1 MAQRLKTDWILFF
14 TVLAMV
20 FAGVLIVYSASAIM
34 AQMGPN
40 HSAWFYVQR
49 QAAWAVI
56 ALIIMM
62 ALKSTHYRK
71 LQNPAVALSAISVS
85 LFLLVAVYFLDPAN
99 HRWLRL
105 GGPVGVQPSELAKPA
120 LVIFLAFFV
129 TWRARAINN
138 PRYTLVPAAM
148 AVGLV
153 ILAVVVADLGTA
165 IVLGA
170 AAALVFFAAGLE
182 KRYCAIVGALA
193 MIGLVF
199 FVFSKTY
206 RLARV
211 VMFFDPQFKIIEK
224 FDKKGTI
231 KTRLQESL
239 VTRDTNYQLEQSKI
253 AVGAGGPLGL
263 GFMGGRQKL
272 LYLPEAHK
280 DFIYAVAGEE
290 LGMIGS
296 VGLLLG
302 FTIIFWRGIRAT
314 LRINDDFGRFLALG
328 LTVIVVVQGFM
339 HMSVVL
345 GMMPTKGIPLPHDQ
359 LRRQQSGEHAGE
371 PGNADE
377 CERARGLSMGNASST
392 QRRRERRGSAEK
404 TLGDLVFSALI
415 SAFSASLR

>member
-20 FAGVLIVYSASAIM
+20 FSGVLIVYSASAIM

-40 HSAWFYVQR
+40 HSPWYFVKR
-49 QAAWAVI
+49 QAVWAVL
-56 ALIIMM
+56 ALTIMM
-62 ALKSTHYRK
+62 ALKSTNYRK
-71 LQNPAVALSAISVS
+71 LRNPAVALSAISVA
-85 LFLLVAVYFLDPAN
+85 LFLLVAVYFADPAN

-120 LVIFLAFFV
+120 LVVFLAFFV

-170 AAALVFFAAGLE
+170 AAALVFFVAGLE

-231 KTRLQESL
+231 KARLQESL

-253 AVGAGGPLGL
+253 AVGAGGSVGL
-263 GFMGGRQKL
+263 GYMAGRQKL

-302 FTIIFWRGIRAT
+302 FGVIFWRGIRAT
-314 LRINDDFGRFLALG
+314 LRINDDFGRYLALG
-328 LTVIVVVQGFM
+328 LTVVVVVQGFM

-345 GMMPTKGIPLPHDQ
+345 GMMPTKGIPLPMISYGGSS
-359 LRRQQSGEHAGE
+359 LVSTLASLGMLMNVSEHAG
-371 PGNADE
+371 
-377 CERARGLSMGNASST
+377 
-392 QRRRERRGSAEK
+392 
-404 TLGDLVFSALI
+404 
-415 SAFSASLR
+415 

>member
-20 FAGVLIVYSASAIM
+20 FSGVLIVYSASAIM

-40 HSAWFYVQR
+40 HSAWYFVKR

-56 ALIIMM
+56 AIVIMM

-71 LQNPAVALSAISVS
+71 LQNPAVALSAISVA
-85 LFLLVAVYFLDPAN
+85 LLLLVIVYFADPGN

-170 AAALVFFAAGLE
+170 AAALVFFVAGLE
-182 KRYCAIVGALA
+182 KRYCAIVGVLA

-211 VMFFDPQFKIIEK
+211 VMFFDPQLKIIEK
-224 FDKKGTI
+224 FDTKGSI

-253 AVGAGGPLGL
+253 AVGAGGPWGL

-290 LGMIGS
+290 LGLVGS

-302 FTIIFWRGIRAT
+302 FCVIFWRGIRAT
-314 LRINDDFGRFLALG
+314 LRINDDFGRYLALG
-328 LTVIVVVQGFM
+328 LTVVVVVQGFM

-345 GMMPTKGIPLPHDQ
+345 GMMPTKGIPLPMISYGGSS
-359 LRRQQSGEHAGE
+359 LVSTLASLGMLMNVSEHAG
-371 PGNADE
+371 
-377 CERARGLSMGNASST
+377 
-392 QRRRERRGSAEK
+392 
-404 TLGDLVFSALI
+404 
-415 SAFSASLR
+415 

>member
-40 HSAWFYVQR
+40 HSAWFYVER

-56 ALIIMM
+56 ALTIMM

-85 LFLLVAVYFLDPAN
+85 LFLLVAVYFLDSAN

-129 TWRARAINN
+129 SWRARAINN

-314 LRINDDFGRFLALG
+314 LRINDEFGRFLALG

-345 GMMPTKGIPLPHDQ
+345 GMMPTKGIPLPMISYGGSS
-359 LRRQQSGEHAGE
+359 LVSTLASLGMLMNVSEHAG
-371 PGNADE
+371 
-377 CERARGLSMGNASST
+377 
-392 QRRRERRGSAEK
+392 
-404 TLGDLVFSALI
+404 
-415 SAFSASLR
+415 

>member
-40 HSAWFYVQR
+40 RSAWFYVER

-56 ALIIMM
+56 ALTIMM

-85 LFLLVAVYFLDPAN
+85 LFLLVAVYFLDSAN

-129 TWRARAINN
+129 SWRARAINN

-314 LRINDDFGRFLALG
+314 LRINDEFGRFLALG

-345 GMMPTKGIPLPHDQ
+345 GMMPTKGIPLPMISYGGSS
-359 LRRQQSGEHAGE
+359 LVSTLASLGMLMNVSEHAG
-371 PGNADE
+371 
-377 CERARGLSMGNASST
+377 
-392 QRRRERRGSAEK
+392 
-404 TLGDLVFSALI
+404 
-415 SAFSASLR
+415 

>member
-20 FAGVLIVYSASAIM
+20 FSGVLIVYSASAIM

-40 HSAWFYVQR
+40 HSAWYYVQR

-56 ALIIMM
+56 ALTIMM

-85 LFLLVAVYFLDPAN
+85 LFLLVVVYFADAGN

-170 AAALVFFAAGLE
+170 AAALVFFVAGLE

-224 FDKKGTI
+224 FDRQGTI

-263 GFMGGRQKL
+263 GFMAGRQKL

-302 FTIIFWRGIRAT
+302 FSIIFWRGIRAT

-328 LTVIVVVQGFM
+328 LTMVVVVQGFM

-345 GMMPTKGIPLPHDQ
+345 GMMPTKGIPLPMISYGGSS
-359 LRRQQSGEHAGE
+359 LVSTLASLGMLMNVSEHAG
-371 PGNADE
+371 
-377 CERARGLSMGNASST
+377 
-392 QRRRERRGSAEK
+392 
-404 TLGDLVFSALI
+404 
-415 SAFSASLR
+415 

>member
-1 MAQRLKTDWILFF
+1 
-14 TVLAMV
+14 
-20 FAGVLIVYSASAIM
+20 
-34 AQMGPN
+34 
-40 HSAWFYVQR
+40 
-49 QAAWAVI
+49 
-56 ALIIMM
+56 
-62 ALKSTHYRK
+62 
-71 LQNPAVALSAISVS
+71 
-85 LFLLVAVYFLDPAN
+85 
-99 HRWLRL
+99 
-105 GGPVGVQPSELAKPA
+105 
-120 LVIFLAFFV
+120 
-129 TWRARAINN
+129 
-138 PRYTLVPAAM
+138 
-148 AVGLV
+148 
-153 ILAVVVADLGTA
+153 
-165 IVLGA
+165 
-170 AAALVFFAAGLE
+170 
-182 KRYCAIVGALA
+182 
-193 MIGLVF
+193 
-199 FVFSKTY
+199 
-206 RLARV
+206 V

-345 GMMPTKGIPLPHDQ
+345 GMMPTKGIPLPMISYGGSS
-359 LRRQQSGEHAGE
+359 LVSTLASLGMLMNVSEHAG
-371 PGNADE
+371 
-377 CERARGLSMGNASST
+377 
-392 QRRRERRGSAEK
+392 
-404 TLGDLVFSALI
+404 
-415 SAFSASLR
+415 